1 MSKAVKDGREQQ
13 LIDKMSNLRVGQ
25 EELRRVA
32 DIQLQVDERMV
43 QILGHFFKYDAILD
57 KNIPVKESVFLCID
71 RVLTGEGGGI
81 AYIIH
86 VVDPSGQ
93 LSYCRSEISSD
104 RGIQLNQEDHV
115 LFWVGDAKPDGS
127 IPAWVFY
134 IADKANIGPLKGI
147 LVKALQEI
155 NFLKMQ
161 EENGKQSGEKK
172 EKQSA
177 KTKTTG
183 DSSSDGGADAEWLES
198 QIVAD
203 RQLVDVPM
211 EDGQEV
217 LVVDDD
223 F

>member
-1 MSKAVKDGREQQ
+1 MQAAQMSKAVKDGREQQ

-25 EELRRVA
+25 EELRRVT

-43 QILGHFFKYDAILD
+43 QILGQFFKYDAILD

-71 RVLTGEGGGI
+71 RVLTGEDGGI

-161 EENGKQSGEKK
+161 EENV
-172 EKQSA
+172 KQSA

-183 DSSSDGGADAEWLES
+183 DSNSDGGANAEWLES
-198 QIVAD
+198 
-203 RQLVDVPM
+203 
-211 EDGQEV
+211 
-217 LVVDDD
+217 
-223 F
+223 